1 MSNCQL
7 LYRLEIKNTNIQ
19 IRSSSNRIQAI
30 KTFTI
35 FQQVITGT
43 KIVVVVTAIVHG
55 SNNEHQLIFQVPL
68 QQHPHFTANFA
79 LRKFSPSLLA
89 PARPIG
95 NRFPNPTT
103 AAAAEEAEAELEGAE
118 EGEGGAEE
126 GEEEGGEEGEEEEV
140 TSAAAAAEPGG
151 EDHCDRRERGG
162 RIVVEVEGLL
172 IDVVLEDQE
181 AVVLVVGLGLVLVVS
196 PPPPVFPHGL
206 ALSFLFLLIKERG
219 RVGASPGPS
228 V

>member
-7 LYRLEIKNTNIQ
+7 LYRLEIKNTKIQ

-43 KIVVVVTAIVHG
+43 KIIVVVTAIVHR

-89 PARPIG
+89 LARPIG
-95 NRFPNPTT
+95 NRFPYPKTAAAE

-140 TSAAAAAEPGG
+140 TSAAAAEPGG
-151 EDHCDRRERGG
+151 
-162 RIVVEVEGLL
+162 
-172 IDVVLEDQE
+172 
-181 AVVLVVGLGLVLVVS
+181 
-196 PPPPVFPHGL
+196 
-206 ALSFLFLLIKERG
+206 
-219 RVGASPGPS
+219 
-228 V
+228 